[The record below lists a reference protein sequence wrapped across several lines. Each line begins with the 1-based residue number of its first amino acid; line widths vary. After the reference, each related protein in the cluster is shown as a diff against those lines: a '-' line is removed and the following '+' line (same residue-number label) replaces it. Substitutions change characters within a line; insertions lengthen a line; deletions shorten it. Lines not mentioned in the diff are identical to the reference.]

1 MEPTY
6 IQGAVHISEVNQVR
20 YQSPMLIRDDSASV
34 ENEEYK
40 DSIDPL
46 EFFEQIRDRNHSMP
60 LNRLYDPNN
69 RFKMFNSNNQLQ
81 SINEESYEV
90 H

>member
-6 IQGAVHISEVNQVR
+6 IQGSVHISEVNQVR
-20 YQSPMLIRDDSASV
+20 YHSPMLIRDDSASV

-46 EFFEQIRDRNHSMP
+46 EFFE
-60 LNRLYDPNN
+60 
-69 RFKMFNSNNQLQ
+69 
-81 SINEESYEV
+81 
-90 H
+90 